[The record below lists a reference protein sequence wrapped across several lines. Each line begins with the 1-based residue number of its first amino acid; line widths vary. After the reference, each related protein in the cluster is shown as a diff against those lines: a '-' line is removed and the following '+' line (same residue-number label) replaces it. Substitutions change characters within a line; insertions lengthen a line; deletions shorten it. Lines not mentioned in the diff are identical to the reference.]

1 MFYTTPHFNTR
12 ISHRGRP
19 GSAEGRRP
27 LGTSLSPSK
36 TLKAS
41 FGRFAGSSGMSGTQ
55 WAKMCWQAGLADS
68 DGAPLALVDADLVY
82 VDVQRREL
90 GVKGMKLPFET
101 FAQQAIPALAQK
113 AGLSVHEVI
122 ARLDTLNQRL
132 QDGTS
137 SSLAAGVSRRR
148 KEENLVER
156 GSAGPQRL
164 YYQHRRRSGDQG
176 GRIFRRR
183 SQAVGLE
190 AQPSTG
196 VLDLSQVCD
205 RTAADVR
212 GSKKE
217 KRYVPG
223 VTAHSV
229 RGTDRLSQ
237 STRSLRSLDPRLSSS
252 PAASLHSESDVVGPE
267 RFYYDKTSYTGTA
280 KRSLRAVPRY
290 NTQGVGGKRGSLDGI
305 AEATEEEELRA
316 MLTGR
321 DKQATSRRV
330 EGRIGRPVL
339 SGVSSVTVLPP
350 STQLASPSQQERR
363 VIVRPPSGGSLV
375 APPPSVQYPAQ
386 VGGTPQVPFTR
397 AFTPLTPAYQ
407 FGQTPQQQPS
417 AMPRQQRTSV
427 VYSSVSP
434 LPQQMPALTAPTAV
448 TSMFALS
455 SPLDFRP
462 GPRVG

>member
-1 MFYTTPHFNTR
+1 
-12 ISHRGRP
+12 
-19 GSAEGRRP
+19 
-27 LGTSLSPSK
+27 
-36 TLKAS
+36 
-41 FGRFAGSSGMSGTQ
+41 MSGTQ
-55 WAKMCWQAGLADS
+55 WAKMCCQAGLADS

-82 VDVQRREL
+82 VDVQQREL
-90 GVKGMKLPFET
+90 GVKGMKLPYET
-101 FAQQAIPALAQK
+101 FAQQAIPALAEK

-122 ARLDTLNQRL
+122 ARLDALNQRL

-156 GSAGPQRL
+156 GSSGPQRL

-183 SQAVGLE
+183 SQAAGLQ

-217 KRYVPG
+217 KQYVPG
-223 VTAHSV
+223 VTTHSV
-229 RGTDRLSQ
+229 RVTDRLSQ
-237 STRSLRSLDPRLSSS
+237 STRSLRSLDRQVSPSS
-252 PAASLHSESDVVGPE
+252 AASLHGETDVVGPE

-290 NTQGVGGKRGSLDGI
+290 STQGVGGKRGSLDGI

-321 DKQATSRRV
+321 NKQATARRV

-350 STQLASPSQQERR
+350 STQLASPSQPERR
-363 VIVRPPSGGSLV
+363 VIVRPPLGGPPV
-375 APPPSVQYPAQ
+375 VPPPSVPYTVQ

-397 AFTPLTPAYQ
+397 AFTPFTPAYKL
-407 FGQTPQQQPS
+407 GQAPLPQPS
-417 AMPRQQRTSV
+417 AMPKQQRTSV

-434 LPQQMPALTAPTAV
+434 LPQQMPALTAPTAA